1 MLDRGA
7 RSARREA
14 RIGLLFLSPWL
25 FGLAVFTA
33 YPLIASFYFSFT
45 QYSGLSSPRWLG
57 LDNYVQLFRDPL
69 FWKSI
74 YNTLYLAIIGIPL
87 AQILSLLV
95 ALLLNTKVK
104 FLGLFRTLY
113 FLPSIV
119 PAVATALLWKWFLNP
134 QFGPVNL
141 LLERIGLP
149 TPGWLTDPLW
159 SKPALIFTSV
169 WGVGGAMVIYL
180 AGLQNIPT
188 ELYEAAELDG
198 ASRLARFFRITLPML
213 SPVILFN
220 VVMGIINSFQSFTSV
235 FIMTGGGPENS
246 TLVYALSIYRN
257 GFQFYKMGYA
267 SAMAW
272 ILLLMTSLAV
282 FFVFKFFGKYGYFGG
297 GDKV

>member
-1 MLDRGA
+1 MRKVA
-7 RSARREA
+7 KSRAREA

-25 FGLAVFTA
+25 IGLAVFTA
-33 YPLIASFYFSFT
+33 YPIIASLYFSFT
-45 QYSGLSSPRWLG
+45 HYSGLSAPRWAG
-57 LDNYVQLFRDPL
+57 LDNYVQLFKDTL

-87 AQILSLLV
+87 AQIMSILV

-104 FLGLFRTLY
+104 FLGIFRTLY

-141 LLERIGLP
+141 LLEKIGLP

-159 SKPALIFTSV
+159 SKPALIFTSI

-180 AGLQNIPT
+180 AGLQNIPA

-198 ASRLARFFRITLPML
+198 AGRIASFTKITLPML

-272 ILLLMTSLAV
+272 ILLVMTSISI

-297 GDKV
+297 VDNR

>member
-1 MLDRGA
+1 MSKVAKSRL
-7 RSARREA
+7 REA

-25 FGLAVFTA
+25 IGLAVFTA
-33 YPLIASFYFSFT
+33 YPIIASLYFSFT
-45 QYSGLSSPRWLG
+45 HYSGLSSPRWAG
-57 LDNYVQLFRDPL
+57 LDNYVQLFKDPL

-87 AQILSLLV
+87 AQVLSILV

-104 FLGLFRTLY
+104 FLGIFRTLY

-149 TPGWLTDPLW
+149 TPGWLTDPVW
-159 SKPALIFTSV
+159 SKPALILTSV

-180 AGLQNIPT
+180 AGLQNIPI

-198 ASRLARFFRITLPML
+198 AGRIAKLFTITLPML

-272 ILLLMTSLAV
+272 VLLIMTSIAIV
-282 FFVFKFFGKYGYFGG
+282 FVFKFFGKYGYFGG
-297 GDKV
+297 VDKQ

>member
-1 MLDRGA
+1 MRKMA
-7 RSARREA
+7 KSRIREA
-14 RIGLLFLSPWL
+14 RVGLLFLSPWL
-25 FGLAVFTA
+25 IGLGVFTA
-33 YPLIASFYFSFT
+33 YPIIASLYFSFT
-45 QYSGLSSPRWLG
+45 YYSGLSSPRWVG
-57 LDNYVQLFRDPL
+57 LDNYLQLFKDPL

-87 AQILSLLV
+87 AQALSLLV

-104 FLGLFRTLY
+104 FLGIFRTLY

-141 LLERIGLP
+141 LLEKIGLP

-159 SKPALIFTSV
+159 SKPALIFTSI

-180 AGLQNIPT
+180 AGLQNIPA

-198 ASRLARFFRITLPML
+198 AGKLSKFSKITLPML

-220 VVMGIINSFQSFTSV
+220 VVMGTINSFQSFTSV

-272 ILLLMTSLAV
+272 ILLIMTSIAI
-282 FFVFKFFGKYGYFGG
+282 FFVFKFFGRYGYFGG
-297 GDKV
+297 VDRS

>member
-1 MLDRGA
+1 MRKA
-7 RSARREA
+7 AKSRAREA
-14 RIGLLFLSPWL
+14 RMGLLFLSPWL
-25 FGLAVFTA
+25 IGLAVFTA
-33 YPLIASFYFSFT
+33 YPIIASLYFSFT
-45 QYSGLSSPRWLG
+45 YYSGLSSPRWAG
-57 LDNYVQLFRDPL
+57 LDNYVQLFRDSL

-87 AQILSLLV
+87 AQILSILV
-95 ALLLNTKVK
+95 ALLLNTKVR
-104 FLGLFRTLY
+104 FLAIFRTLY

-159 SKPALIFTSV
+159 SKPALILTSI

-180 AGLQNIPT
+180 AGLQNIPS

-198 ASRLARFFRITLPML
+198 AGRIAAFTKITLPML

-235 FIMTGGGPENS
+235 FIMTAGGPENS
-246 TLVYALSIYRN
+246 TLVYALSIYKN

-272 ILLLMTSLAV
+272 ILLVMTSVAI

-297 GDKV
+297 VDKP